1 MTQAKTQDMAVY
13 PMTVAVR
20 SESDGAAV
28 HVVHLPYC
36 DCADFTNRKGRLTG
50 EGSYVSVC
58 KHIREAIERVGGWH
72 RAPEPAPLTYESLS
86 RSQALILLTSACL
99 AASAASDLVADARAT
114 GTGMLDITRGRV
126 TVEWSASLPRRG
138 YTVTLPA
145 GQPLSLPAGWP
156 SL

>member
-1 MTQAKTQDMAVY
+1 MTQAKQQDMAVY
-13 PMTVAVR
+13 PTTVAVR

-28 HVVHLPYC
+28 HTVHLPFC
-36 DCADFTNRKGRLTG
+36 DCADFTNRRGRLTTDG
-50 EGSYVSVC
+50 TVTIC

-72 RAPEPAPLTYESLS
+72 RAPDPDPLTYGNLS
-86 RSQALILLTSACL
+86 RSQALTLLTSAYL
-99 AASAASDLVADARAT
+99 AALAARDLVDDARAT

-126 TVEWSASLPRRG
+126 TVEWSADLPRRG

-156 SL
+156 NL